1 MAKLTL
7 VDQTE
12 IDLKMDTNIN
22 GDVYEFVTT
31 VDDYTALGQ
40 LSAKL
45 TTENLATI
53 KVEDMYGTE
62 FTYHNFSP
70 ADENKFIIM
79 KETGLGLTVM
89 MRLHEMDEKDVQ
101 TDALLNIAQG
111 VDDEK
116 ALTIKSVYPQWD
128 TLIGKTVPINTKFVW
143 YDKLYKTKQAD
154 MLIQKQWQP
163 GTTGTEALYEY
174 IDETHEGTYEDPIP
188 YAGNMTLEKGKCYE
202 QDGVVYM
209 CTNGTGIAVYD
220 RLEYLAAFV
229 AQYTPAT
236 GTYYDPIIWYGG
248 GLPIEEGKYYIQGD
262 VLYIATASSEIAVWG
277 DLSALATYVTPYVPK
292 EPDTEPE
299 NPDSGDKSEG
309 EDQTQEGTDDS
320 ENGETTEPD
329 DEKEPATGEPGDS
342 ADNPIEWSLGSKL
355 YNGKYYKDKDVVY
368 LCIRDSGIELYYDLK
383 DLVSGGYVQVVE

>member
-12 IDLKMDTNIN
+12 IDLKIDTNIN
-22 GDVYEFVTT
+22 GDVYEFVTI

-101 TDALLNIAQG
+101 TDVLLNIAQG

-128 TLIGKTVPINTKFVW
+128 TLIGKTVPINTKFIW
-143 YDKLYKTKQAD
+143 YDKLYKTKQPD
-154 MLIQKQWQP
+154 MLIQKQFQP
-163 GTTGTEALYEY
+163 GTIGTEALYEY

-202 QDGVVYM
+202 QYGVVYM

-220 RLEYLAAFV
+220 RLEYLTAFV

-277 DLSALATYVTPYVPK
+277 DLSALATYVTPYVQE

-299 NPDSGDKSEG
+299 NPDSGDESEG
-309 EDQTQEGTDDS
+309 EDQTQEGTDD
-320 ENGETTEPD
+320 EE
-329 DEKEPATGEPGDS
+329 EPATGEPGDS
-342 ADNPIEWSLGSKL
+342 ADNPIEWSSGSKL

-383 DLVSGGYVQVVE
+383 DLISGGYVQVVE